1 MKKIITIVA
10 TLLLVLA
17 VGTVLADDEIQP
29 MTWESKDT
37 GTMLYLEE
45 VAPGHAHPKQFRGDL
60 FYEPQDVLTP
70 TAKKDLSAPI
80 PIAQDLRVDSGIAL
94 YNDEFVTKPMLAE
107 KSAEGAAAGGM
118 VRDDENTRIWNDLL
132 APKGLGMIE

>member
-10 TLLLVLA
+10 AMLFVFA
-17 VGTVLADDEIQP
+17 VGTVLADTLQP

-45 VAPGHAHPKQFRGDL
+45 VAPGHSHPKRFSGDL
-60 FYEPQDVLTP
+60 FYRPEDVISP
-70 TAKKDLSAPI
+70 TARRDFSAPI

-94 YNDEFVTKPMLAE
+94 YNDEFVNKPMLAE
-107 KSAEGAAAGGM
+107 KSAEGVAAGGM
-118 VRDDENTRIWNDLL
+118 VREDENTRIWNDLL
-132 APKGLGMIE
+132 APKGLGLIE